1 MLTVQNI
8 THTYRPAIGQKT
20 LFTICL
26 WNTTQT

>member
-26 WNTTQT
+26 